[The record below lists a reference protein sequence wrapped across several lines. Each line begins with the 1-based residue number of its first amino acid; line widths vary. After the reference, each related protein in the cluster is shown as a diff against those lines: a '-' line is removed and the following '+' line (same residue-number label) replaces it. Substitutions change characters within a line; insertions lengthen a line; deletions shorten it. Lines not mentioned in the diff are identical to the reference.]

1 METNQRINPK
11 GLHMGGG
18 GGGFTV
24 QCQWSAGG
32 SAGGFTDCSTESSVF
47 LSSPVNTSA
56 AHVPAALVNLDM
68 THNRG
73 FPSLRCLVAHTHMP
87 SHTHTHFFF
96 NKINKI
102 PFQQWL
108 GLVMSCSLNACCG
121 NHKNELLQFYCIN
134 HMWLNV
140 TKLKLKPM
148 SRLRMFGWEIK
159 NRRRAATRPTLRLL
173 QANGYF
179 THLLHFTLPM
189 VFCPLWYI
197 GV

>member
-1 METNQRINPK
+1 
-11 GLHMGGG
+11 
-18 GGGFTV
+18 
-24 QCQWSAGG
+24 
-32 SAGGFTDCSTESSVF
+32 
-47 LSSPVNTSA
+47 
-56 AHVPAALVNLDM
+56 M

-73 FPSLRCLVAHTHMP
+73 FPSLRCLVAHMHTHTHMP
-87 SHTHTHFFF
+87 SHTHTILF

-159 NRRRAATRPTLRLL
+159 TDEELRHDQRSDSSRLTVISHICYTLRCQWCFARCDTSACRHVVLL
-173 QANGYF
+173 IS
-179 THLLHFTLPM
+179 H
-189 VFCPLWYI
+189 
-197 GV
+197 